1 MGRVVS
7 TLGIPSHNVLP
18 VNIFRFKTFA
28 LLDTG
33 AFCSIVPE
41 KIFKKLSMP
50 MQLLAENDI
59 HTVHVADGKPIQVLG
74 TAEISL
80 KINGLIVP

>member
-1 MGRVVS
+1 
-7 TLGIPSHNVLP
+7 
-18 VNIFRFKTFA
+18 
-28 LLDTG
+28 
-33 AFCSIVPE
+33 
-41 KIFKKLSMP
+41 MP